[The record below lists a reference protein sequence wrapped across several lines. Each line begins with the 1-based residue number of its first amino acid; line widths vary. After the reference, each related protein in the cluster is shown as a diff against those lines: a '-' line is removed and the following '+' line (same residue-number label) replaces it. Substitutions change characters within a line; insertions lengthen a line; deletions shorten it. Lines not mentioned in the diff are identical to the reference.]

1 MRSVLFGVLAL
12 SLGFASLAHAVG
24 FASPFTDEAIC
35 GNISVA
41 PTLAGPGSY
50 TGSTHCT
57 SICRAVSAQC
67 HRFVVRVASCD
78 TAYAVSNAAMQARS
92 CNELVEGA
100 ARILCR
106 SDVKNTLVEA
116 RSTIVSQRDA
126 AFDGCDGWES
136 DCQAACMAP

>member
-12 SLGFASLAHAVG
+12 SLGFASLARAGG
-24 FASPFTDEAIC
+24 FNSPFTDETIC

-41 PTLAGPGSY
+41 PTLAAAGSY
-50 TGSTHCT
+50 TGSVHCS

-78 TAYAVSNAAMQARS
+78 TAFAVSNEAMALRS
-92 CNELVEGA
+92 CNELADGA
-100 ARILCR
+100 TRVLCR
-106 SDVKNTLVEA
+106 MNVKNNLVDT

-126 AFDGCDGWES
+126 AFDGCDGWEA